1 MFSYEKRWLG
11 RLYLRIGFFVWEYP
25 PALVGG
31 LGTYAEYI
39 TREFVSMGN
48 DVTVFT
54 LNPGTLK
61 TREIIKGVEVHRP
74 LIVDASNVFPMF
86 VIDDLKKWGTNIR
99 LFNDIFI
106 YNILSATK
114 FINST
119 LKKEGCHYDV
129 VCVHDWLSSIAGIIV
144 KNETKV
150 PMAFHV
156 HSTEWG
162 RSGGRGS
169 EVVSYLEWETAQRAD
184 RIVTVSQAMQ
194 EDLTRHGWPKSKI
207 RVVWNGVDPE
217 CYNPANCRPEEV
229 EAIRNRYGIKPDE
242 KMLLFLG
249 RLTWVKGVENLVQ
262 AMPMVLAEY
271 PNTKLV
277 ILGKGEQQNDIIETA
292 NRLGISSKVACRF
305 EFVPEKERILHYAAS
320 DVCIFPSTYE
330 PFGIVSLEAMSMAKP
345 LIVGAQGVV
354 GFKEQV
360 VPSGPDQNGVH
371 INGENPADIAWG
383 IKGVL
388 CDSDRAKKW
397 GENGRKRVLQYFTWR
412 KAAEQ
417 TLRIYEMLQHP
428 QEQEE
433 CRVVDLL
440 EKLTRT

>member
-1 MFSYEKRWLG
+1 
-11 RLYLRIGFFVWEYP
+11 LRIGFFVWEYP

-54 LNPGTLK
+54 LNPGNLK

-74 LIVDASNVFPMF
+74 LIADASNVFPMF

-99 LFNDIFI
+99 FFNDIFI

-119 LKKEGCHYDV
+119 LKKEGCNYDI

-150 PMAFHV
+150 PVTFHV

-162 RSGGRGS
+162 RAGGSGS
-169 EVVSYLEWETAQRAD
+169 EVVSYFEWATAQKVD
-184 RIVTVSQAMQ
+184 KIVTVSHAMQ
-194 EDLTRHGWPKSKI
+194 DDLVRHGWPKTKI
-207 RVVWNGVDPE
+207 SVVWNGVDPE
-217 CYNPANCRPEEV
+217 HYDPKNCKPEEV
-229 EAIRNRYGIKPDE
+229 AAIRNRYGLKPDE

-249 RLTWVKGVENLVQ
+249 RLTWVKGVGNLVQ
-262 AMPMVLAEY
+262 AMPMVLEEY
-271 PNTKLV
+271 PNAKLV

-292 NRLGISSKVACRF
+292 SRLGISDKVACRF
-305 EFVPEKERILHYAAS
+305 EFVPETERILHYAAA

-354 GFKEQV
+354 GFREQV
-360 VPSGPDQNGVH
+360 VPFGPDQNGVH
-371 INGENPADIAWG
+371 VNGGNPADIAWG
-383 IKGVL
+383 IKQVL
-388 CDSDRAKKW
+388 CDSERARQW

-417 TLRIYEMLQHP
+417 TLRIYETLQHP
-428 QEQEE
+428 QEPAE
-433 CRVVDLL
+433 CRVADFM